1 MLDNIWMLTIHV
13 VIRIYNLRDEIK
25 IRTNMRNRM
34 KETSVF
40 VSILEPKKMGML
52 SPFDVTLLLKS
63 RKLSIVFLKDGMR
76 ISGKIRKL

>member
-1 MLDNIWMLTIHV
+1 M
-13 VIRIYNLRDEIK
+13 RDEIK